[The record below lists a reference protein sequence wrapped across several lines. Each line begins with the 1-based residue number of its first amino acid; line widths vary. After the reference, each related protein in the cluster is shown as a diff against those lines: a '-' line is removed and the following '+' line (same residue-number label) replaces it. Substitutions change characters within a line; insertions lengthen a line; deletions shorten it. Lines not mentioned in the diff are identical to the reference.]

1 MGRSSTKCSR
11 KAEIVPVL
19 DTVLRCALL
28 NTAKNCAYTPFGK
41 ERCTV
46 MFDTNGGPIS
56 GGLTIGQ
63 LAAKLLQICSL
74 SSWMTLCQSRARTT

>member
-28 NTAKNCAYTPFGK
+28 NTAHNCAHTPLAKKDLPSCLTLTGVQF
-41 ERCTV
+41 
-46 MFDTNGGPIS
+46 S

-63 LAAKLLQICSL
+63 LAAKLLQKCSP
-74 SSWMTLCQSRARTT
+74 SSWMTLCQSRARTI